1 MCKQICTFLVLV
13 LLVFLSKK
21 SNGQTFPFANYTSE
35 TGLSQSQ
42 VLAVFQDDDGV
53 MWFGTS
59 GGGITKYDGNSY
71 EYFTDK
77 DGLADNVV
85 FCIVKDK
92 AGRILIGTNNGLSVY
107 NPKQNLKGKASR
119 FSNYTTKNGLGHNRI
134 YAIIFDDDGSALLG
148 TGSGISKFKDTTCS
162 VLKLSESLN
171 TSSVFHL
178 LKDSN
183 KQLWFSTLGNGVFK
197 YDRKTVQNI
206 SAKNGLGN
214 DMVFSVLEHSP
225 NKYWI
230 FTGEGLF
237 ELNGVKINQM
247 YPLNLDTNTTY
258 YSYLKD
264 KSNTL
269 WVSSSEGVL
278 KYNDN
283 GKCILFNKK
292 NGLVDN
298 SIWKI
303 FQDKET
309 NMWFASDQNGVSKL
323 ANERFF
329 INTIND
335 GLIYDDI
342 RVIYQAKDGSL
353 WIGTTKGLS
362 VYKNGK
368 YSNYDVKDFG
378 GNHNI
383 WSINEDGKGNF
394 LIGTSNGLIVYDGK
408 SFKRVVCKN
417 KESQMNVVF
426 NVFVDS
432 KRDVWLGTQEGI
444 AKLED
449 GLIQPFSKAFV
460 TKNFVYYTY
469 EDKKGVYWFGTE
481 DGLYTYDGIKVKHY
495 SEKDGFTKKCVR
507 NIVPDK
513 NGNLWFGTSAGIF
526 KLENGKF
533 VNVTEKL
540 GGSTN
545 EVLSLIVDN
554 ENNVWA
560 GLANGIDKIENV
572 GNEYK
577 NKHYGIEDG
586 FIGNGCGQNSILIDN
601 RGKLLIGTTIGLMVY
616 QANFDKENSFEPKTK
631 LKKIDLFFQKT
642 DWKLFADSVDD
653 SNLPYNLALPYDKN
667 YLTFNF
673 IGVSLTTPTKVSY
686 QYMLKGVDK
695 DWRNSTKTEVTYS
708 NIPPGDYEFL
718 LKANN
723 GEGVWNKEPV
733 SFKFIIL
740 PPFWRT
746 WWFYSI
752 IAIIVLSG
760 IYSYIK
766 IRSANN
772 KILKQNEIIEEKNGE
787 LQFANIEIAEKNRN
801 ITDSINYAKRIQQ
814 SFLTSDKIISNAL
827 NEHFIL
833 FKPRDIVSGDFY
845 LAFDLPDRTI
855 IVCSDCTGHGIP
867 GAFMSLIGISILNEI
882 SRSKTILDPA
892 EILEELRKNIINA
905 LNPDKSESGGKDGM
919 DIALISIFKNPDSDD
934 VKILFSGAN
943 SGLYIV
949 TEQHQEAKMIDF
961 KGDKQPVAFYS
972 NMKPFTQKEVI
983 AKKGDMIY
991 LYTDG
996 YADQFGGEKGKKFM
1010 TKQLKQTLISI
1021 SHLPIKEQSK
1031 HLDTAFTDWQG
1042 NLEQVDDVTVI
1053 GIKL

>member
-1 MCKQICTFLVLV
+1 MRKRICTFLVLF

-42 VLAVFQDDDGV
+42 VLSVFQDDDGV

-107 NPKQNLKGKASR
+107 NPKLSLKGKTSR
-119 FSNYTTKNGLGHNRI
+119 FSNYTTKNGLSHNRI
-134 YAIIFDDDGSALLG
+134 YAIIFDDDGSAFLG

-162 VLKLSESLN
+162 ILKISESLN

-183 KQLWFSTLGNGVFK
+183 KQFWFSTLGNGVFR

-237 ELNGVKINQM
+237 ELSGEKINQI
-247 YPLNLDTNTTY
+247 YPLNLDKNTTY

-329 INTIND
+329 INTTND
-335 GLIYDDI
+335 GLIHDDI

-362 VYKNGK
+362 VYKDGK

-417 KESQMNVVF
+417 KKSQMNVVF

-432 KRDVWLGTQEGI
+432 KSDVWLGTQEGI

-449 GLIQPFSKAFV
+449 GLIQPFSKAFI

-469 EDKKGVYWFGTE
+469 EDKKGDYWFGTE
-481 DGLYTYDGIKVKHY
+481 DGLYKYDGIKVKHY

-526 KLENGKF
+526 KLENEKF

-572 GNEYK
+572 GGDYK

-616 QANFDKENSFEPKTK
+616 QANFDKENSFAPKTK

-642 DWKLFADSVDD
+642 DWKLFADSLDD
-653 SNLPYNLALPYDKN
+653 CNLPYNLALPYDKN

-673 IGVSLTTPTKVSY
+673 IGVSLTTPSKVSY

-733 SFKFIIL
+733 IFKFSIL

-752 IAIIVLSG
+752 IGIIIISG

-855 IVCSDCTGHGIP
+855 IICSDCTGHGIP

-882 SRSKTILDPA
+882 SRSNTILGPA

-905 LNPDKSESGGKDGM
+905 LNPDKSETGGKDGM
-919 DIALISIFKNPDSDD
+919 DIALISIFKNNDSED

-949 TEQHQEAKMIDF
+949 TEQNQSAKMIDF

-996 YADQFGGEKGKKFM
+996 YADQFGGAKGKKFM

-1031 HLDTAFTDWQG
+1031 HLDNAFTDWQG

>member
-1 MCKQICTFLVLV
+1 MCKQICNFLVLV

-107 NPKQNLKGKASR
+107 NPKLNLKGKASR
-119 FSNYTTKNGLGHNRI
+119 FSNYTTKNGLSHNRI

-183 KQLWFSTLGNGVFK
+183 KQFWFSTLGNGVFK

-206 SAKNGLGN
+206 STKNGLGN

-225 NKYWI
+225 NNYWI

-237 ELNGVKINQM
+237 DLNGEKINQI

-329 INTIND
+329 INTTND
-335 GLIYDDI
+335 GLIHDDI

-362 VYKNGK
+362 VYKDGK

-432 KRDVWLGTQEGI
+432 KSDVWLGTQEGV

-449 GLIQPFSKAFV
+449 GLIQPFSKAFI

-481 DGLYTYDGIKVKHY
+481 DGLYTYDGIKVRHY

-526 KLENGKF
+526 KLESEKF

-586 FIGNGCGQNSILIDN
+586 FIGNGCGQNSILVDN
-601 RGKLLIGTTIGLMVY
+601 RGKLLIGTTIGLMIY

-653 SNLPYNLALPYDKN
+653 NNLPYNLALPYDKN

-695 DWRNSTKTEVTYS
+695 DWRYSTKTEVTYS

-733 SFKFIIL
+733 SFKFTIL

-827 NEHFIL
+827 KEHFIL

-892 EILEELRKNIINA
+892 EILEELRKNII
-905 LNPDKSESGGKDGM
+905 K
-919 DIALISIFKNPDSDD
+919 
-934 VKILFSGAN
+934 
-943 SGLYIV
+943 GLKV
-949 TEQHQEAKMIDF
+949 
-961 KGDKQPVAFYS
+961 S
-972 NMKPFTQKEVI
+972 S
-983 AKKGDMIY
+983 
-991 LYTDG
+991 
-996 YADQFGGEKGKKFM
+996 
-1010 TKQLKQTLISI
+1010 TK
-1021 SHLPIKEQSK
+1021 
-1031 HLDTAFTDWQG
+1031 
-1042 NLEQVDDVTVI
+1042 
-1053 GIKL
+1053 

>member
-1 MCKQICTFLVLV
+1 MSKILFITLIIILFW
-13 LLVFLSKK
+13 LLP
-21 SNGQTFPFANYTSE
+21 SNSCAQTYPFVNYTIE
-35 TGLSQSQ
+35 TGLAHGQ
-42 VLAVFQDDDGV
+42 VLSVLQDDDGV

-71 EYFTDK
+71 EYITDK

-85 FCIVKDK
+85 YCIVKDDK
-92 AGRILIGTNNGLSVY
+92 GRILIGTNNGLSVY
-107 NPKQNLKGKASR
+107 DPKAPIKSKTNR
-119 FSNYTTKNGLGHNRI
+119 FKNYTTKNGLSHNRI
-134 YAIIFDDDGSALLG
+134 FTILFDEKYGALLG
-148 TGSGISKFKDTTCS
+148 TGSGVSLFKDTVCS
-162 VLKLSESLN
+162 VYKLSEPLN
-171 TSSVFHL
+171 SSSVFHL
-178 LKDSN
+178 FKDSN

-197 YDRKTVQNI
+197 SHEKTLLNI
-206 SAKNGLGN
+206 STKNGLGN
-214 DMVFSVLEHSP
+214 DMVFSVLEFSP
-225 NKYWI
+225 EKYWI

-237 ELNGVKINQM
+237 ELNGKTIEQIN
-247 YPLNLDTNTTY
+247 PANLPISTTY
-258 YSYLKD
+258 YSYSKD

-269 WVSSSEGVL
+269 WISCSEGVL
-278 KYNDN
+278 KYSEN
-283 GKCILFNKK
+283 GKCVLFNKK

-298 SIWKI
+298 SIWKV
-303 FQDKET
+303 FEDKET
-309 NMWFASDQNGVSKL
+309 NLWFASDQNGISKL

-329 INTIND
+329 MYNTKD
-335 GLIYDDI
+335 GLLSNEIKC
-342 RVIYQAKDGSL
+342 IYQNNAGDFFIGSDLGLSIYKDG
-353 WIGTTKGLS
+353 
-362 VYKNGK
+362 K
-368 YSNYDVKDFG
+368 YTNYDVKDFI
-378 GNHNI
+378 GNSNI
-383 WSINEDGKGNF
+383 WSITEDKVGNY
-394 LIGTSNGLIVYDGK
+394 LIGTGNGLLVYDGK
-408 SFKRVVCKN
+408 KFKRIVCKN
-417 KESQMNVVF
+417 KESQMNVIFDVYVD
-426 NVFVDS
+426 NVGEI
-432 KRDVWLGTQEGI
+432 WLGTQAGV
-444 AKLED
+444 AKIID
-449 GLIQPFSKAFV
+449 GFIQPYEKIINANIFV
-460 TKNFVYYTY
+460 NKIKQ
-469 EDKKGVYWFGTE
+469 DPKGIFWFGTD
-481 DGLYTYDGIKVKHY
+481 DGLFNYDGKTTKHF
-495 SEKDGFTKKCVR
+495 SEKDGFAPKRVR
-507 NIVPDK
+507 NFVNDDK
-513 NGNLWFGTSAGIF
+513 GNLWIATNDGVYKYDSKRFTNIT
-526 KLENGKF
+526 KKEN
-533 VNVTEKL
+533 L
-540 GGSTN
+540 SSN
-545 EVLSLIVDN
+545 EVSSLMIDQRN
-554 ENNVWA
+554 IIWA
-560 GLANGIDKIENV
+560 GLANGIIRINEKE
-572 GNEYK
+572 NEY
-577 NKHYGIEDG
+577 NIRHYGIEDG
-586 FIGNGCGQNSILIDN
+586 FMGQECNQNSIWIDKK
-601 RGKLLIGTTIGLMVY
+601 GKLLIGTTIGLMVY
-616 QANFDKENSFEPKTK
+616 QANFDKENTFEPKTR
-631 LKKIDLFFQKT
+631 LKKIDLFFQDT
-642 DWKLFADSVDD
+642 DWKLYADSV
-653 SNLPYNLALPYDKN
+653 NYNNIPLELELPYDKN

-686 QYMLKGVDK
+686 QYMLKGIDK
-695 DWRNSTKTEVTYS
+695 DWRTSTKTEVTYS
-708 NIPPGDYEFL
+708 NIPPGNYEFL

-733 SFKFIIL
+733 VFKFSIL

-752 IAIIVLSG
+752 IGIIILSG
-760 IYSYIK
+760 IYSYLK

-814 SFLTSDKIISNAL
+814 SFLTSDKIISKAL

-882 SRSKTILDPA
+882 SRSKTILNPA

-949 TEQHQEAKMIDF
+949 TEQQQAAKMIDF

-1031 HLDTAFTDWQG
+1031 HLDNAFTDWQG